1 MKKLEKED
9 AKCFVTRGRKG
20 GSVSYVTKNVA
31 RHFITNQFDSSCRRN
46 GVKLVS
52 AGVKV
57 FTVKNATKMYNISD
71 TGERICNPRHT
82 RVLQVGLDVLL
93 PLLTRRVCEMSMKEM
108 STLLAKE
115 LGKPFDTPGLL
126 SSERVEALKDFPNGC
141 LVIRMN
147 EKDMKEHVIPKFP
160 QVDSLAICVFK
171 GDKTMN
177 LMITKETQKN
187 ITHFLKDCLS
197 DDADPT
203 FPGLQQALKEQDEL
217 EKEAAFTKEEEEK
230 MKKEDTVASAKTQE
244 QNGSVRDQMV
254 VTDGVE
260 EKKVEVAVE
269 ETKEIA
275 PVTSSSA
282 DTPSIVTAAASTTS
296 EVVVAASKEEVQE
309 VDKEEEKKKNLSA
322 E

>member
-82 RVLQVGLDVLL
+82 RVLQIGLDVLL

-141 LVIRMN
+141 LVIRVN

-187 ITHFLKDCLS
+187 ITRFLKDCASS

-203 FPGLQQALKEQDEL
+203 FPGLQQALKAQDEL

-230 MKKEDTVASAKTQE
+230 MEEVGDDD
-244 QNGSVRDQMV
+244 NG
-254 VTDGVE
+254 G
-260 EKKVEVAVE
+260 
-269 ETKEIA
+269 
-275 PVTSSSA
+275 
-282 DTPSIVTAAASTTS
+282 
-296 EVVVAASKEEVQE
+296 EVVVVDEKMEEDEEVVDEKAFDDAENAITGDGLTNDDSDDDDDDDIVVEEIQE
-309 VDKEEEKKKNLSA
+309 GEYLLM
-322 E
+322 